1 MFDAALSV
9 AASVGAAGL
18 LLVGWMFVRSLLPG
32 ATPLVYRFAQAE
44 DPDTAQQ
51 PAAQRYLRW
60 LTALWAIALLSAAYI
75 VGRRIVGT
83 PVLLGYA
90 GLAAPIAPAAL
101 LFFGERLVRR
111 HVFGEGSVG
120 PVARQWRIAS
130 DILRR
135 EALASLPRRAE
146 PVLRP
151 ADSAR
156 ALVVWR
162 DRTCTVGQLQA
173 AAVSLTT
180 GLPRGQKILV
190 ACEDRAVFLWA
201 VLAVWA
207 ARGTVVLAPPDL
219 KAPIDGAA
227 AGGPEFVITDRAD
240 AVPAGSVPVRVV
252 DGAALRDALRTAA
265 DVVAPICLAPSHP
278 AAVFFTSGST
288 GQPAAHAKTWRQLT
302 LGAEAMRQLLA
313 IDGRAPL
320 LGGTVAHAHKFGFE
334 MLVMQALRGEATLW
348 GHRIVFPADLD
359 AFCDAR
365 AGEKWL
371 VTTPFHLEVFTES
384 GRPHA
389 GLARIVS
396 ATMPLSP
403 ELATRTE
410 QASGA
415 QVHEIYGS
423 TEAGCVGTRR
433 TTRQSAWTLAPDLRL
448 ASGPDGSAT
457 LLGERVGGALP
468 LRDRVAEV
476 QGGFELIGR
485 DTDLVKIA
493 GKRTSLQALTAVLRR
508 IDGVDDGVVIDGA
521 AVRQRRLAAVVV
533 APRLSSEAI
542 RAALAARVD
551 AAFMP
556 RPIVLLDALPR
567 DANGKLRLDELS
579 AHVAAAGRRPVRQT
593 ADNPEHVR

>member
-1 MFDAALSV
+1 M
-9 AASVGAAGL
+9 AASIGAAGL

-44 DPDTAQQ
+44 DPDTAQR
-51 PAAQRYLRW
+51 PAARRYLRW
-60 LTALWAIALLSAAYI
+60 LTALWAVALLAAAYI
-75 VGRRIVGT
+75 VGRRIAGS
-83 PVLLGYA
+83 PLLLGYA
-90 GLAAPIAPAAL
+90 GLAVPLAPAAL

-135 EALASLPRRAE
+135 EALASLPWRPE
-146 PVLRP
+146 PVLRY
-151 ADSAR
+151 AESAR
-156 ALVVWR
+156 PLVVWR
-162 DRTCTVGQLQA
+162 DHACTVGQWQA
-173 AAVSLTT
+173 AAVSLAAT
-180 GLPRGQKILV
+180 LPRGQKILV

-207 ARGTVVLAPPDL
+207 ARGTVVLPPPDL
-219 KAPIDGAA
+219 KASMDGAA
-227 AGGPEFVITDRAD
+227 TAGLDCVITDRAGG
-240 AVPAGSVPVRVV
+240 VPTEPAAVRVI
-252 DGAALRDALRTAA
+252 DGDALRDALRTAA
-265 DVVAPICLAPSHP
+265 AVVPPICLAPSHP

-302 LGAEAMRQLLA
+302 LGAEAMRRLLML
-313 IDGRAPL
+313 DGRAPL

-334 MLVMQALRGEATLW
+334 MLVMQALRGEAALW

-359 AFCDAR
+359 AFCDAP

-371 VTTPFHLEVFTES
+371 VTTPFHLEVFAES

-389 GLARIVS
+389 GLAQIVS
-396 ATMPLSP
+396 ATMPLSSA
-403 ELATRTE
+403 LAARTE
-410 QASGA
+410 EASGA

-433 TTRQSAWTLAPDLRL
+433 TTRQSAWTMAHDLRL
-448 ASGPDGSAT
+448 ASGPDGSAI

-476 QGGFELIGR
+476 DGGFELLGR
-485 DTDLVKIA
+485 DTDLVKVA
-493 GKRTSLQALTAVLRR
+493 GKRTSLQALTALLRQ
-508 IDGVDDGVVIDGA
+508 IDGVEDGVVIDGA
-521 AVRQRRLAAVVV
+521 AIGQRRLAAVAV

-542 RAALAARVD
+542 RAALAARID
-551 AAFMP
+551 AAFVP
-556 RPIVLLDALPR
+556 RPIVLLDTLPR
-567 DANGKLRLDELS
+567 DANGKLRVDELS
-579 AHVAAAGRRPVRQT
+579 ARVSAAGRRPVSQT
-593 ADNPEHVR
+593 ADNPEYVR